1 MHAQEMDDA
10 VIRQHIDLYVNDYS
24 LELGEEGSLAIRRLL
39 DLAHQRGLLPSL
51 PTSLFVGK

>member
-1 MHAQEMDDA
+1 MDDS

-39 DLAHQRGLLPSL
+39 ELAHQRGLLPSL
-51 PTSLFVGK
+51 PASLFAGT